1 MLFLDSHQEENGL
14 QKSDSPVRRTT
25 RRASRPAN
33 RAAFALLALALVT
46 LLALSTLLTGCGKP
60 EPTPTPT
67 KTPTL
72 APSSTPPPTPTP
84 AESAAATKQ
93 AGAQTATE
101 TPRPTQTPTATA
113 TATPTAVTMHSDL
126 QEPPSDV
133 ETLLQIMN
141 ASSRNSQPPAEVN
154 PEGSSQQESAAPA
167 ADAQTVPSAP
177 TPAAATSSSTASTG
191 TAINPL
197 TGLPVH
203 AAKLNRRPLA
213 VKVPNFPFDA
223 RPQSGLSR
231 ADVVIEHEA
240 EAYLSRFMAVFLGGD
255 APALGPIRSLRLPD
269 AELVSIFKG
278 ALVASG
284 GHPAVKIRIT
294 EGKPW
299 AAGYSR
305 IICPEAPFLGDGGA
319 MRRMNKPNRRYELTL
334 YSDTA
339 SLWNVLSQRGVNQ
352 GQDFHNMWVFDEN
365 PPPGGRDA
373 TYLKIVYKP
382 QWSIAEYRYDP
393 GVKAYR
399 RFDVGKPLMDEL
411 TGRQIAPSNVL
422 LIYANHSNSDILADA
437 HDPAHP
443 WYAVLVQLWGQGS
456 GKLFRDGRAYDIQ
469 WVRADAQAPNDRL
482 LILDSQGNQIPF
494 RPGQTFIQLVRPD
507 ANVQIN

>member
-1 MLFLDSHQEENGL
+1 ML
-14 QKSDSPVRRTT
+14 P
-25 RRASRPAN
+25 
-33 RAAFALLALALVT
+33 
-46 LLALSTLLTGCGKP
+46 
-60 EPTPTPT
+60 
-67 KTPTL
+67 
-72 APSSTPPPTPTP
+72 
-84 AESAAATKQ
+84 
-93 AGAQTATE
+93 
-101 TPRPTQTPTATA
+101 
-113 TATPTAVTMHSDL
+113 DL
-126 QEPPSDV
+126 QESPTDV
-133 ETLLQIMN
+133 ETLLDIMN
-141 ASSRNSQPPAEVN
+141 ASSRNWETVTEPTPAGPSEQGN
-154 PEGSSQQESAAPA
+154 PAPA
-167 ADAQTVPSAP
+167 GP
-177 TPAAATSSSTASTG
+177 TPAAATSSVTASTG

-203 AAKLNRRPLA
+203 AAKLSRRPLA

-240 EAYLSRFMAVFLGGD
+240 EAYLTRFMAIFLGGD

-269 AELVSIFKG
+269 AELVPIFKA

-319 MRRMNKPNRRYELTL
+319 TRRANKPNRRYELTL
-334 YSDTA
+334 YSDTS

-365 PPPGGRDA
+365 PPSGGQDA
-373 TYLKIVYKP
+373 THLRIVYKP
-382 QWSIAEYRYDP
+382 QWSIAEYRYDA

-422 LIYANHSNSDILADA
+422 LLYVNHSNSDILADA

-443 WYAVLVQLWGQGS
+443 WYAVLIQLWGQGS
-456 GKLFRDGRAYDIQ
+456 GKLLRNGRVYDIQ
-469 WVRADAQAPNDRL
+469 WVRENAQAPNDRL
-482 LILDSQGNQIPF
+482 LVLDSQGNQIPF

-507 ANVQIN
+507 ADVQID